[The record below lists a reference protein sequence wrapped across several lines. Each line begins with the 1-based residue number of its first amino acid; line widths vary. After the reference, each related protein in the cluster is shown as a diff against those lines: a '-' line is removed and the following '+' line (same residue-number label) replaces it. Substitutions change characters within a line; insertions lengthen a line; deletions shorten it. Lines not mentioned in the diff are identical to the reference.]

1 MVKCSKC
8 GLNNPVG
15 NKFCSKC
22 GSSLQTNESITQQ
35 SDTHQNTESNNNN
48 NQQNSENNF
57 KKICLG
63 IIGIVILIAIIGS
76 IFGNSQPINLEEIE
90 APAGWTNY
98 SSNQTEVIFINV
110 PSSDDLNVIN
120 ITYHDNKKDVTNLPL
135 YLESRGN
142 KIIKEK
148 NYLIENYNVTEIVYA
163 GASIDYYANLYF
175 IQFEDKWYTINYA
188 TTHMNN
194 DFTNPNDPVNQ
205 VIHSMINQYQS

>member
-35 SDTHQNTESNNNN
+35 SDTHQNTERNNNN

-90 APAGWTNY
+90 APVGWTNY
-98 SSNQTEVIFINV
+98 SSNQTEVMFVNLS
-110 PSSDDLNVIN
+110 SSDDLNVIN
-120 ITYHDNKKDVTNLPL
+120 ITYHDNKEDVANLPL

-163 GASIDYYANLYF
+163 GASRYYYANLYF
-175 IQFEDKWYTINYA
+175 IQFEDKWYTINYV